1 MLLPDV
7 ELKVEWLPFFLDP
20 TLPPAPVSKRDWY
33 NGRYGE
39 ERVKSME
46 SRMQATAASEGIQ
59 IVYDGFTS
67 NTMPAHRLITWAK
80 ASGKQDTLVTKIFE
94 QYFGNGKAPCDT
106 EMLAEAAAQ
115 AGLDKAEAEAF
126 LESDDLKA
134 DVATE
139 AERVKRSFGV
149 SGVPFFVVHA
159 DGSPDLP
166 IGVSGAQE
174 PETLVQIVRE
184 AIKDADAK

>member
-1 MLLPDV
+1 
-7 ELKVEWLPFFLDP
+7 
-20 TLPPAPVSKRDWY
+20 
-33 NGRYGE
+33 
-39 ERVKSME
+39 ME
-46 SRMQATAASEGIQ
+46 SRMQVTAASEGIQ
-59 IVYDGFTS
+59 IVYEGFTS

-174 PETLVQIVRE
+174 PETLVQVVSLLLRRLS
-184 AIKDADAK
+184 AQLVPLLHVLCNCTLGGDAAAPRLYLLSRSQDDIEPCRDCFP